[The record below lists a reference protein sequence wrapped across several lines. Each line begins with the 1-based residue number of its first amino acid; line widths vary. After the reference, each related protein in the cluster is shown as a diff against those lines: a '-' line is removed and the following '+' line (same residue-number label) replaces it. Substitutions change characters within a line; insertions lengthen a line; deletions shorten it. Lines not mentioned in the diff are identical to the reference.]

1 MKRNPERLERIL
13 RIRRLQE
20 ETARG
25 VWLQAELAAREADE
39 RVVHCHDNIAM
50 GHDHVREQQA
60 AGSIDGVLQS
70 DAAMH
75 HLHNAL
81 AQTRIQ
87 ASARHRDVETTKAP
101 WLETRKAARGMQK
114 LVERAKADQHT
125 ERQKK
130 EDQALEASIESL
142 LLRQKD
148 RKHSTPST

>member
-1 MKRNPERLERIL
+1 MKRNPKRLERIL
-13 RIRRLQE
+13 RIRQLQE
-20 ETARG
+20 EAARG
-25 VWLQAELAAREADE
+25 VWIQAQLAAREADE
-39 RVVHCHDNIAM
+39 RVVHCHHNIAM
-50 GHDHVREQQA
+50 GQDHVRKQQA

-70 DAAMH
+70 DAAMR

-81 AQTRIQ
+81 AQTQVQ

-114 LVERAKADQHT
+114 LVERAQSDQRT

-142 LLRQKD
+142 LLRQKNSEP
-148 RKHSTPST
+148 STPST